1 MHCEGFCAILTAGT
15 RPFAALSVFQYTGF
29 AVSKQTETGKPCLTF
44 FFLSAIIV
52 GLSMMC
58 YTMGAEA

>member
-44 FFLSAIIV
+44 FFLSAIICCTA
-52 GLSMMC
+52 SS
-58 YTMGAEA
+58 

>member
-1 MHCEGFCAILTAGT
+1 MHCEGFCAILTTGT

-44 FFLSAIIV
+44 FFLSAI
-52 GLSMMC
+52 MC
-58 YTMGAEA
+58 CTASS